1 MSRLLVK
8 HLNKEKNM
16 LNNALDV
23 VLVNH
28 LNKEILF
35 QIHAFNTMKM

>member
-1 MSRLLVK
+1 
-8 HLNKEKNM
+8 M
-16 LNNALDV
+16 LNNALD

-35 QIHAFNTMKM
+35 QIHAFNKLKM